1 MSFPIYESV
10 EWQCR
15 HVFPDQRCCIRQ
27 EGHDGEHRPATLESA
42 SSTPRVPLS
51 DQGTVIGSAP
61 DRASLRSSVEAL
73 IAQWRYAANYL
84 AVTTTMDIGA
94 TNAQIRTLQ
103 HCADQLEALLRSSVR
118 EGAAQ
123 DVHEEE
129 SCAPA
134 DGIPSGSDRI
144 SAQATETLRTLTE
157 RAAWY
162 RDGCDGLEDRD
173 GYYASGDCARDAASD
188 LETALS
194 EIRVLES
201 VIARLRSNHV

>member
-84 AVTTTMDIGA
+84 AVTTTEGFDSA
-94 TNAQIRTLQ
+94 TRILQ
-103 HCADQLEALLRSSVR
+103 
-118 EGAAQ
+118 
-123 DVHEEE
+123 
-129 SCAPA
+129 
-134 DGIPSGSDRI
+134 
-144 SAQATETLRTLTE
+144 TEQR
-157 RAAWY
+157 
-162 RDGCDGLEDRD
+162 
-173 GYYASGDCARDAASD
+173 
-188 LETALS
+188 
-194 EIRVLES
+194 
-201 VIARLRSNHV
+201 

>member
-1 MSFPIYESV
+1 MMRAVRPLHVCPCAGRLPPLTVSGRLDHRWDGHLKGV
-10 EWQCR
+10 ELCGDCWR
-15 HVFPDQRCCIRQ
+15 R
-27 EGHDGEHRPATLESA
+27 G
-42 SSTPRVPLS
+42 
-51 DQGTVIGSAP
+51 IGSAP
-61 DRASLRSSVEAL
+61 DRASLHSSVEAL
-73 IAQWRYAANYL
+73 ISQWRERADSYL
-84 AVTTTMDIGA
+84 AARSNRLTQTARDEDSLLAVQLEQCSD
-94 TNAQIRTLQ
+94 
-103 HCADQLEALLRSSVR
+103 DLEALLRSSVR
-118 EGAAQ
+118 EG
-123 DVHEEE
+123 HEEE